1 MEIPGYRI
9 EREIGKGGMATVYLA
24 VQESLDRSVVLKIMD
39 RVQRTASEEMAQR
52 FMDEGRI
59 VASLHHPN
67 IVTIFDIGLAGEDL
81 YISMEYVQGG
91 DLKKRMESHVT
102 PKTALDIIAKIA
114 TALDSAHSHNVI
126 HRDVKPANI
135 LFREDGT
142 PLLTDFGIAKQTDFD
157 KDLTSTGIFLGSP
170 NYVSPEQADGRS
182 VDGRSDIYS
191 LGCIFYEMLTGY
203 KPYHSDSVIDI
214 VIQHKTSPVPTLPE
228 KLSIYQS
235 LLDRMMAKNLD
246 DRFANAQEMLKS
258 IAKLQALENTGEEE
272 LVPDFD
278 ITGQA
283 PPIEEKAKHSKKKMS
298 ITLIVL
304 LVLSSIFFFGLQFV
318 EIKIKSSETN
328 IAKVSTN
335 SVLPQTAI
343 DPAKNLAEQ
352 TIETIQTEQTTSNNE
367 EITTNTTITETSVEA
382 TETTPKPAAK
392 PNKPASE
399 QVTQALAWLG
409 KQSLDEYKLTYPP
422 KDNAYYYF
430 SRLLELQPNNQAA
443 YEGILAIADRY
454 VILAERSFANNEI
467 EKTNTYIDI
476 GLQINPRNEALISMQ
491 EMVKNHKV
499 GILATIKSF
508 F

>member
-1 MEIPGYRI
+1 MDIPGYKI
-9 EREIGKGGMATVYLA
+9 EKEIGKGGMATVYLA
-24 VQESLDRSVVLKIMD
+24 VQESLNRSVVLKVMD
-39 RVQRTASEEMAQR
+39 KVQRNESDEMAQR

-91 DLKKRMESHVT
+91 DLKKRLESHI
-102 PKTALDIIAKIA
+102 PSSMALDIIAKIGS
-114 TALDSAHSHNVI
+114 ALESAHLHNVI

-170 NYVSPEQADGRS
+170 NYVSPEQADGKS

-235 LLDRMMAKNLD
+235 LLDRMMAKNLN
-246 DRFANAQEMLKS
+246 DRFANAEQMLKS
-258 IAKLQALENTGEEE
+258 IRKLQLLEQTEENE

-278 ITGQA
+278 ITGHTITQE
-283 PPIEEKAKHSKKKMS
+283 PPAKTKKKMS
-298 ITLIVL
+298 MVLIVL
-304 LVLSSIFFFGLQFV
+304 LILSAIFFFGLQFV
-318 EIKIKSSETN
+318 EIRLKSSEN
-328 IAKVSTN
+328 KVAKVSTN
-335 SVLPQTAI
+335 SVLPSVAV
-343 DPAKNLAEQ
+343 DSGKNLAEQ
-352 TIETIQTEQTTSNNE
+352 TIETIQTEHKNLVPEETAEKTTADKNQE
-367 EITTNTTITETSVEA
+367 EETITDSSE
-382 TETTPKPAAK
+382 KPV
-392 PNKPASE
+392 KPASE
-399 QVTQALAWLG
+399 EVTRALAWLG
-409 KQSLDEYKLTYPP
+409 KQSLDEFKLTFPP

-430 SRLLELQPNNQAA
+430 SRLLELEPNNRTA
-443 YEGILAIADRY
+443 YEGILSIADRY

-467 EKTNTYIDI
+467 EKTKTYIDI
-476 GLQINPRNEALISMQ
+476 GLQINPRNEALISMRGLI
-491 EMVKNHKV
+491 KNQKT
-499 GILATIKSF
+499 GLLETIKSF
-508 F
+508 FK

>member
-1 MEIPGYRI
+1 MEIPGYKI
-9 EREIGKGGMATVYLA
+9 EKEIGKGGMATVYLA
-24 VQESLDRSVVLKIMD
+24 VQESLERSVVLKIMD
-39 RVQRTASEEMAQR
+39 KVQRTASDEMAQR

-67 IVTIFDIGLAGEDL
+67 IVTIYDIGLAGEDL

-102 PKTALDIIAKIA
+102 PKTALDIIEKIA

-170 NYVSPEQADGRS
+170 NYVSPEQADGKG

-214 VIQHKTSPVPTLPE
+214 VIQHKTSAVPTLPE

-246 DRFANAQEMLKS
+246 ERFANAQEMLKS
-258 IAKLQALENTGEEE
+258 IAKLQALEDTSDEE
-272 LVPDFD
+272 LIPDFD
-278 ITGQA
+278 ITGHTDTNKK
-283 PPIEEKAKHSKKKMS
+283 PEKTNKKMS

-318 EIKIKSSETN
+318 EIKLKSSDKQIT
-328 IAKVSTN
+328 KVSTN
-335 SVLPQTAI
+335 SVLPTTTI
-343 DPAKNLAEQ
+343 NPGKNLAQQ
-352 TIETIQTEQTTSNNE
+352 TLETIQTEKVSQE
-367 EITTNTTITETSVEA
+367 
-382 TETTPKPAAK
+382 ETTTTESKVEENTATPVSKADKP
-392 PNKPASE
+392 PSE

-422 KDNAYYYF
+422 KDNAYYYY
-430 SRLLELQPNNQAA
+430 SRLLELQPDNRAA

-467 EKTNTYIDI
+467 EKTKTYIEI
-476 GLQINPRNEALISMQ
+476 GLQINPRNTALSSMQ
-491 EMVKNHKV
+491 ELVNNQKT
-499 GILATIKSF
+499 GLLQTIKSF